1 MKVFYNENYT
11 ASKYAFDTTRKSKA
25 IVSSLD
31 GNPIKGLTITD
42 PETDKF
48 TDVDGQVTDSKFSQV
63 AIQHLQKLHDDSY
76 FDAVLKGNPK
86 DLAESQGF
94 DWDEG
99 IFKMG
104 VAHASG
110 LIAATYEALTN
121 KTTAGSLSSGLHHAH
136 LSHGAGFCTFNG
148 LAASADYAIEAFGAE
163 RVLIL
168 DFDAHAGGG
177 TWEIVNTYHP
187 ENVVQVDV
195 TCAAFDTWTPEGESS
210 IWYTGHQDYR
220 KDIDRALVYASKKLD
235 KFDLIIY
242 NAGMDPLN
250 SGVSMKDIVYR
261 ENAVREF
268 IGDTPAIYALA
279 GGYTWGNKT
288 MDDVVDW
295 HRITLETWANA
306 Q

>member
-1 MKVFYNENYT
+1 MKTFYNNNYT
-11 ASKYAFDTTRKSKA
+11 ASEYAFDTTRKSKA
-25 IVSSLD
+25 IVSSLTER
-31 GNPIKGLTITD
+31 PITNMVIAD
-42 PETDKF
+42 PQNDQFKDAEGKTWESSF
-48 TDVDGQVTDSKFSQV
+48 TEV
-63 AIQHLQKLHDDSY
+63 AIEHLQGLHDKEY
-76 FDAVLKGNPK
+76 FNAVLKGNPRH
-86 DLAESQGF
+86 LAESQGF
-94 DWDEG
+94 DWDKG
-99 IFKMG
+99 IFDMA

-110 LIAATYEALTN
+110 LVAATYEALTHG
-121 KTTAGSLSSGLHHAH
+121 TTAGSLSSGLHHAH

-148 LAASADYAIEAFGAE
+148 LAAAADYAVKAFDKE

-187 ENVVQVDV
+187 ENVIQIDV
-195 TCAAFDTWTPEGESS
+195 TCAAFDTWTPEGESA

-235 KFDLIIY
+235 SFDFIIY

-250 SGVSMKDIVYR
+250 SGVSLSDIQYR
-261 ENAVREF
+261 ENAVRDF

-288 MDDVVDW
+288 MDDVVNW
-295 HRITLETWANA
+295 HRITMETWANA